1 MRVHSYKHEIVAQ
14 SFLWDCVFFSCV
26 LSKQLCCPMW
36 DSTKLLVFQPSNA
49 TRHPVCVCVRFIC
62 IGSFLSKQLCCPM
75 WALAIMSVYTHKA
88 KLPICVNPSS
98 CFYRDMC
105 KIGSKLQNPKHCYWI
120 VLDCWVDLTLHSTKE
135 VSCFYRHTIKPPVEM
150 SRFFHCS
157 TTIQPNKSRI
167 NPKRETSCCVLYSIS
182 CMCEKHNTSNPM
194 CLNPNSCILFSA
206 RIFTPSSFQCSIVQL
221 YCSVPKEHA
230 TQLVCLRYR
239 SEFSLKASP
248 KHISCE
254 TSSPQGF
261 NLSP

>member
-1 MRVHSYKHEIVAQ
+1 MLPYVRFNQTAG
-14 SFLWDCVFFSCV
+14 
-26 LSKQLCCPMW
+26 LSLFC
-36 DSTKLLVFQPSNA
+36 
-49 TRHPVCVCVRFIC
+49 PVCVCVRFIC

-182 CMCEKHNTSNPM
+182 CMCCCCVLTPIRVYCSQLVFSPQVHSNVQSF
-194 CLNPNSCILFSA
+194 SCI
-206 RIFTPSSFQCSIVQL
+206 VQ
-221 YCSVPKEHA
+221 
-230 TQLVCLRYR
+230 
-239 SEFSLKASP
+239 SLKNMPHS
-248 KHISCE
+248 
-254 TSSPQGF
+254 
-261 NLSP
+261 